1 MNAANLL
8 NVRRIVVRKIIP
20 FTLLISIITLTFQI
34 QVINAQKPVQTEK
47 GETILN
53 TATVVLPLS
62 GVTFTES
69 KILNP
74 KKDKLTGRAIDRNG
88 REVSAEKL
96 RAEEDRLYREKYGK
110 LQPDV
115 YEAVQKRSGSD
126 KIAVGFALNIP
137 GLPDEKDSTAAKSKL
152 PLTELRTISERRN
165 RAVDA
170 AVRKAAAPLIAHL
183 ARMNRLPR
191 EFDKERSVSP
201 VISATVTVD
210 ELKELV
216 KRPEILTVF
225 LEEQKL
231 VPYLNSSA
239 KTMNAPSVW
248 ANGVMGYGVRVSVVE
263 GGRVNFSN
271 PYLTAANWATFDISR
286 PFDLHATWVAG
297 IIASRPFTTGGL
309 QHQGMVPS
317 GLIYSA
323 NGDLNSNAIMHSV
336 MDAGANH
343 GDLSN
348 YSWGAA
354 CGNGNMDSFT
364 WHADFIG
371 SAKDHLIISA
381 AGNEGNNPPCNR
393 VSAAALGYN
402 TLAVGSY
409 NDQKTGLNLLDDQM
423 SAFSTYGN
431 PLYGSPADIEKPDVS
446 APGEKITTTT
456 NSPPWFSMNTFTN
469 PSPSGTSMASP
480 MVAGVNAL
488 IAMAVAPQPRRAA
501 VYRAILLA
509 SAVHNI
515 EGVAQLSGR
524 DGAGGVDAK
533 VAYETAVNGRCIG
546 QNLNM
551 GTFQGNN
558 YFDLNIGHIQAGR
571 RVKVAVVWTSNSA
584 GQNGPDPLGVDL
596 DLTVLDPQMNV
607 VAEDGRWSDS
617 KELAQFYTTP
627 TSPGSYKI
635 RVYLYSWNQTV
646 NPSVGVGIAW
656 SIS

>member
-1 MNAANLL
+1 MSSANLL
-8 NVRRIVVRKIIP
+8 NVRRIVMRKIIS
-20 FTLLISIITLTFQI
+20 FTLLLTIINLTFQI
-34 QVINAQKPVQTEK
+34 QVINAQEPAQTEQ
-47 GETILN
+47 GETVLN
-53 TATVVLPLS
+53 SATVVLPLS
-62 GVTFTES
+62 GVTFTET
-69 KILNP
+69 KILDL
-74 KKDKLTGRAIDRNG
+74 KKGTLTGRAVDRNG
-88 REVSAEKL
+88 RLVSAEKL
-96 RAEEDRLYREKYGK
+96 RAEEARLYREKYGK

-137 GLPDEKDSTAAKSKL
+137 GLPDEKDSIRTKSKL
-152 PLTELRTISERRN
+152 SLTELRAISERRN

-170 AVRKAAAPLIAHL
+170 AVRKVAAPLIEHL

-201 VISATVTVD
+201 VISATVTIE
-210 ELKELV
+210 ELKELI
-216 KRPEILTVF
+216 KRDEILTVF

-239 KTMNAPSVW
+239 KTMNVPSVW
-248 ANGVMGYGVRVSVVE
+248 ANGVMGYGTRVSVVE

-271 PYLTAANWATFDISR
+271 PYLAASNWATFDTSR
-286 PFDLHATWVAG
+286 PFDPHATSVAG

-309 QHQGMVPS
+309 QHQGMIPS

-323 NGDLNSNAIMHSV
+323 NGDYNSNAIMHSV
-336 MDAGANH
+336 MDAGANN
-343 GDLSN
+343 GDISN
-348 YSWGAA
+348 YSWGAS

-371 SAKDHLIISA
+371 STKNHLIISA
-381 AGNEGNNPPCNR
+381 AGNAGNNPPCNR

-409 NDQKTGLNLLDDQM
+409 NDQKTGLNLLDDLM
-423 SAFSTYGN
+423 STFSTYGN

-456 NSPPWFSMNTFTN
+456 NSPPWFSMNTTTN
-469 PSPSGTSMASP
+469 PSPSGTSMSSP

-488 IAMAVAPQPRRAA
+488 ITQVVTYQPRRAA
-501 VYRAILLA
+501 VYKAIILA

-515 EGVAQLSGR
+515 EGVAQLSSK

-533 VAYETAVNGRCIG
+533 VAYETAVNGRYLG

-558 YFDLNIGHIQAGR
+558 YFDLNIGHIPAGR
-571 RVKVAVVWTSNSA
+571 RVKVAVVWTSNSS

-596 DLTVLDPQMNV
+596 DLTILDPQMNV
-607 VAEDGRWSDS
+607 VAVDGRWSDS

-635 RVYLYSWNQTV
+635 RVYLYSWNQTI
-646 NPSVGVGIAW
+646 NQYPGVGIAW